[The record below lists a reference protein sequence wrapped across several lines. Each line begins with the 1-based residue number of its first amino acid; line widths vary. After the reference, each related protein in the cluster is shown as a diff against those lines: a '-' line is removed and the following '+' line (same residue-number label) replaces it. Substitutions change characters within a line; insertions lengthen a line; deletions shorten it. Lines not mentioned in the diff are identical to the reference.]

1 MQAASRSLPPKA
13 PLLGVFPLDHGG
25 VCKARMRAFIA
36 CLEPAGATHAT
47 CRGESREYLRCR
59 MDNGLMVADEG
70 LLDLIAGT
78 GGPAAATPGGSDG
91 AAGGGAPVDGEIIA
105 GLSAARRAASGGLGS
120 FGIGGQR
127 KGH

>member
-1 MQAASRSLPPKA
+1 
-13 PLLGVFPLDHGG
+13 
-25 VCKARMRAFIA
+25 MRAFLA

-70 LLDLIAGT
+70 LLDLIAGA
-78 GGPAAATPGGSDG
+78 GAPAAAAPGGG
-91 AAGGGAPVDGEIIA
+91 AAGGGGAPADGEIIA
-105 GLSAARRAASGGLGS
+105 GLSAARRAATSGLGS
-120 FGIGGQR
+120 FGVGGQR